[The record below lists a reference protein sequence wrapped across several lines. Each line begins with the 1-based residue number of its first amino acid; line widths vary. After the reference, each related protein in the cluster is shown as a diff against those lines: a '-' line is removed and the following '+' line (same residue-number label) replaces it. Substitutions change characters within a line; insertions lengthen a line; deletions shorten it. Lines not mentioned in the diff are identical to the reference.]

1 MAYTTINKSTDYFN
15 NNLHTGT
22 GSTQQITTGLN
33 MSANGGM
40 VWNKLRS
47 GSNNHIMWDTIR
59 TATKSIYPDLTAA
72 EATEATSLTAFT
84 STGWT
89 GGGGGNTNANGS
101 TYVSWNWLAGSSH
114 SGSTNYD
121 GSITSTVSANTTSGF
136 SIVSYTGTGSNA
148 TVGHGLGSVPK
159 MIIVK
164 RRTTSGGSWVVY
176 NANLST
182 GASSYMYLQS
192 TNAEG
197 NNYTPYW
204 NATNPTSSVFSI
216 GTNAEVNNS
225 GDTFIAYCFAEKTG
239 FSKFGSYVG
248 NASTDGSFLY
258 TGFKPAFL
266 IFKRADASDGWQ
278 MMDNKRSTFNVVA
291 SRFEADASSAEYTSI
306 DWLDFVSNGIKIRNS
321 SGGINASG
329 GTYIYMAFA
338 EAPLVGTNNVP
349 CTAR

>member
-1 MAYTTINKSTDYFN
+1 MAYTTINKSSEHFN
-15 NNLHTGT
+15 TKLYTGN
-22 GSTQQITTGLN
+22 GSTNAQTGVGFEPSLTWLK
-33 MSANGGM
+33 A
-40 VWNKLRS
+40 RS
-47 GSNNHIMWDTIR
+47 YSDSHALYDAVRGVTKRLQSEDT
-59 TATKSIYPDLTAA
+59 SA
-72 EATEATSLTAFT
+72 EATIANSLTSFNSDGFT
-84 STGWT
+84 LGSDGQ
-89 GGGGGNTNANGS
+89 ANS
-101 TYVSWNWLAGSSH
+101 NNDTYASWNWKANGA
-114 SGSTNYD
+114 GSTNYD
-121 GSITSTVSANTTSGF
+121 GSINSTVSANTTSGF
-136 SIVSYTGTGSNA
+136 SIVSYTGTGSA
-148 TVGHGLGSVPK
+148 STIGHGLGSVPK

>member
-1 MAYTTINKSTDYFN
+1 MAYTTINKSSEHFN
-15 NNLHTGT
+15 TKLYTGT
-22 GSTQQITTGLN
+22 GSSNAITGVGFQPDL
-33 MSANGGM
+33 
-40 VWNKLRS
+40 VWLKSRDISSTSHKLFDVVRG
-47 GSNNHIMWDTIR
+47 GSNFIETDT
-59 TATKSIYPDLTAA
+59 TDA
-72 EATEATSLTAFT
+72 ESSSGNFT
-84 STGWT
+84 SIDSDGFTVTGT
-89 GGGGGNTNANGS
+89 NGS
-101 TYVSWNWLAGSSH
+101 YNSSSDKFTSWNWKANGA
-114 SGSTNYD
+114 GSTNYD
-121 GSITSTVSANTTSGF
+121 GSINSTVSANTTSGF

-182 GASSYMYLQS
+182 GASSYIYLQS
-192 TNAEG
+192 ANAEG

-329 GTYIYMAFA
+329 GTYIFMAFGQS
-338 EAPLVGTNNVP
+338 LVGSNNVP